1 MGPFSPG
8 RGSVC
13 FQNPRWGQTET
24 CPLSSPRQHAGE
36 GHCVGCGGP
45 SELNV
50 KGGKLWIMLVGGSSC
65 PLPKPRKP
73 VKTAQ
78 MTSARDRP
86 ARAVE
91 RVGGTVQGPP
101 PLQVQAPLSCCGWS
115 ETRDGEGSCCEGVQ
129 LGRGQS
135 PWTVLLRV
143 PGCLPGAGVTD
154 CRLRKEV
161 AGMPT

>member
-1 MGPFSPG
+1 
-8 RGSVC
+8 
-13 FQNPRWGQTET
+13 
-24 CPLSSPRQHAGE
+24 
-36 GHCVGCGGP
+36 
-45 SELNV
+45 
-50 KGGKLWIMLVGGSSC
+50 MLVGGSSC

-73 VKTAQ
+73 VKIAQ

-86 ARAVE
+86 ARAAE

-154 CRLRKEV
+154 CRLHKEV
-161 AGMPT
+161 AEIGRAHV